1 MVYNYVCTAR
11 VNYEIHAPLYYAD
24 LYRLMGKGEKD
35 MSTPM
40 LIGIAGGTGS
50 GKSTFAE
57 GLKRLFPD
65 EITII
70 SYDNYYKPQDHLSM
84 DERVKTNYDCPD
96 ALDTDL
102 LVKHLRQMQDGEAV
116 EIPNY
121 DFCMHTR
128 RGDFTLVKPTHVII
142 VDGILTFHDERLR
155 EMFDIKIFADA
166 DADERILRRL
176 RRDVTERGRDIDGV
190 IKQYVDT
197 VKIMHGI
204 YVEPTKKYAD
214 ILINGGMNKT
224 ALDIVAAR
232 IARKIKEDRKQNG

>member
-1 MVYNYVCTAR
+1 
-11 VNYEIHAPLYYAD
+11 
-24 LYRLMGKGEKD
+24 
-35 MSTPM
+35 MSAPM

-50 GKSTFAE
+50 GKSTFAV

-65 EITII
+65 DITII

-102 LVKHLRQMQDGEAV
+102 LVKHLRQLQSGEAV

-121 DFCMHTR
+121 DFCIHTR
-128 RGDFTLVKPTHVII
+128 RGDFSLVEPTPVII

-214 ILINGGMNKT
+214 IIINGGKNKT

-232 IARKIKEDRKQNG
+232 IQKKLSK

>member
-1 MVYNYVCTAR
+1 M
-11 VNYEIHAPLYYAD
+11 
-24 LYRLMGKGEKD
+24 
-35 MSTPM
+35 TPM

-57 GLKRLFPD
+57 GLKALFPND
-65 EITII
+65 ITII

-102 LVKHLRQMQDGEAV
+102 LVKHLRELLSGKCVD
-116 EIPNY
+116 IPDY
-121 DFCMHTR
+121 DFCIHTR
-128 RGDFTLVKPTHVII
+128 KSDTIHVTPTPIII

-155 EMFDIKIFADA
+155 ELFDVKIFADA

-190 IKQYVDT
+190 INQYVGT

-214 ILINGGMNKT
+214 IIINGGRNQT
-224 ALDIVAAR
+224 ALDIMATR
-232 IARKIKEDRKQNG
+232 IQKRLLQE

>member
-1 MVYNYVCTAR
+1 MS
-11 VNYEIHAPLYYAD
+11 APL
-24 LYRLMGKGEKD
+24 
-35 MSTPM
+35 

-50 GKSTFAE
+50 GKSTFAQ
-57 GLKRLFPD
+57 GLKRLFPN

-102 LVKHLRQMQDGEAV
+102 LVKHLRCLQKGCEV
-116 EIPNY
+116 EVPNY
-121 DFCMHTR
+121 DFCIHTR
-128 RGDFTLVKPTHVII
+128 RAEFTTIPPTPVII

-176 RRDVTERGRDIDGV
+176 RRDVSERGRDIDGV

-232 IARKIKEDRKQNG
+232 IAHKIKEDVR

>member
-1 MVYNYVCTAR
+1 MQA
-11 VNYEIHAPLYYAD
+11 
-24 LYRLMGKGEKD
+24 
-35 MSTPM
+35 PM

-57 GLKRLFPD
+57 GLKRLFPK

-70 SYDNYYKPQDHLSM
+70 SYDNYYKPQDHMSM

-102 LVKHLRQMQDGEAV
+102 LVRHLRQLQEGSAV
-116 EIPNY
+116 EIPSY
-121 DFCMHTR
+121 DFCIHTR
-128 RGDFTLVKPTHVII
+128 RDDFSVVNPTPVII

-232 IARKIKEDRKQNG
+232 ISRKIGEDAK

>member
-1 MVYNYVCTAR
+1 
-11 VNYEIHAPLYYAD
+11 
-24 LYRLMGKGEKD
+24 
-35 MSTPM
+35 MSAPM

-50 GKSTFAE
+50 GKSTFAD
-57 GLKRLFPD
+57 GLKRLFPE

-102 LVKHLRQMQDGEAV
+102 LVKHLRCLQQGREV

-121 DFCMHTR
+121 DFCIHTR
-128 RGDFTLVKPTHVII
+128 RADFTVVTPTPVII

-232 IARKIKEDRKQNG
+232 IARKIKEDRK

>member
-1 MVYNYVCTAR
+1 MLFVDKALYVCYNYCSISMR
-11 VNYEIHAPLYYAD
+11 ED
-24 LYRLMGKGEKD
+24 DD
-35 MSTPM
+35 MITPM

-57 GLKRLFPD
+57 GLRALFPD
-65 EITII
+65 DITII
-70 SYDNYYKPQDHLSM
+70 AYDNYYKPQDHLSM

-102 LVKHLRQMQDGEAV
+102 LIRHLRLLQNGQGV

-121 DFCMHTR
+121 DFCIHTR
-128 RGDFTLVKPTHVII
+128 KAETTHLCPTPVII
-142 VDGILTFHDERLR
+142 VDGILTFHDERMR

-176 RRDVTERGRDIDGV
+176 RRDVTERGRNIDGV
-190 IKQYVDT
+190 IEQYIST

-214 ILINGGMNKT
+214 IIINGGKNMT
-224 ALDIVAAR
+224 ALDIVSAR
-232 IARKIKEDRKQNG
+232 IAKKISESK

>member
-1 MVYNYVCTAR
+1 MIN
-11 VNYEIHAPLYYAD
+11 
-24 LYRLMGKGEKD
+24 
-35 MSTPM
+35 PM

-57 GLKRLFPD
+57 GLRTKFPND
-65 EITII
+65 ITII

-84 DERVKTNYDCPD
+84 AERVKTNYDCPD

-102 LVKHLRQMQDGEAV
+102 LVKHLRLLQNGQSV

-121 DFCMHTR
+121 EFCVHTR
-128 RGDFTLVKPTHVII
+128 KREMTLLSPTPVIL

-155 EMFDIKIFADA
+155 EMFDLKIYADA

-190 IKQYVDT
+190 IRQYVST

-214 ILINGGMNKT
+214 IIVNGGMNKT
-224 ALDIVAAR
+224 ALDVVSAR
-232 IARKIKEDRKQNG
+232 IAKKIEETK

>member
-1 MVYNYVCTAR
+1 M
-11 VNYEIHAPLYYAD
+11 
-24 LYRLMGKGEKD
+24 K
-35 MSTPM
+35 SPM

-50 GKSTFAE
+50 GKSTFASR
-57 GLKRLFPD
+57 LLALFPN
-65 EITII
+65 EITVI
-70 SYDNYYKPQDHLSM
+70 SYDNYYKPQDHLEFE
-84 DERVKTNYDCPD
+84 ERIKTNYDCPD

-102 LVKHLRQMQDGEAV
+102 LVKHLRMLQSGKSV

-121 DFCMHTR
+121 DFCIHTR
-128 RGDFTLVKPTHVII
+128 REDYTDVSPTSVII

-232 IARKIKEDRKQNG
+232 ISHKIAEENK

>member
-1 MVYNYVCTAR
+1 MT
-11 VNYEIHAPLYYAD
+11 
-24 LYRLMGKGEKD
+24 
-35 MSTPM
+35 TPM

-57 GLKRLFPD
+57 GLRSQFPD
-65 EITII
+65 DITII
-70 SYDNYYKPQDHLSM
+70 AYDNYYKPQDHLSM

-102 LVKHLRQMQDGEAV
+102 LIRHLRLLQNGQCVDV
-116 EIPNY
+116 PNY
-121 DFCMHTR
+121 DFCIHTR
-128 RGDFTLVKPTHVII
+128 KAESTRLCPTPVII
-142 VDGILTFHDERLR
+142 VDGILTFHDERMR

-176 RRDVTERGRDIDGV
+176 RRDVTERGRNIDGV
-190 IKQYVDT
+190 IEQYVST

-214 ILINGGMNKT
+214 IIINGGMNKT
-224 ALDIVAAR
+224 ALDVVSAR
-232 IARKIKEDRKQNG
+232 IANKIAESK

>member
-1 MVYNYVCTAR
+1 M
-11 VNYEIHAPLYYAD
+11 
-24 LYRLMGKGEKD
+24 EK
-35 MSTPM
+35 SM

-57 GLKRLFPD
+57 GLKALFSD
-65 EITII
+65 DVVII
-70 SYDNYYKPQDHLSM
+70 AYDNYYKPQD
-84 DERVKTNYDCPD
+84 DITFEERIKTNYDCPD

-102 LVKHLRQMQDGEAV
+102 LIEQLAALREGESI
-116 EIPNY
+116 EIPLY
-121 DFCMHTR
+121 DFCVHTR
-128 RGDFTLVKPTHVII
+128 KSDTERVDPRPVII
-142 VDGILTFHDERLR
+142 VDGILTFYDERLR

-190 IKQYVDT
+190 IRQYVDT

-214 ILINGGMNKT
+214 IVINGGKNKI
-224 ALDIVAAR
+224 ALDVVAS
-232 IARKIKEDRKQNG
+232 KIEQRLRQNKIQ

>member
-1 MVYNYVCTAR
+1 
-11 VNYEIHAPLYYAD
+11 
-24 LYRLMGKGEKD
+24 
-35 MSTPM
+35 MSAPM

-57 GLKRLFPD
+57 GLKGLFPD

-84 DERVKTNYDCPD
+84 EERIKTNYDCPD

-102 LVKHLRQMQDGEAV
+102 LVKHLGMLLSGEPV
-116 EIPNY
+116 DMPNY
-121 DFCMHTR
+121 DFRIHTR
-128 RGDFTLVKPTHVII
+128 CPQLTRLCPTPVII

-155 EMFDIKIFADA
+155 ELFDIKIFADA

-190 IKQYVDT
+190 INQYVST
-197 VKIMHGI
+197 VKVMHGI

-214 ILINGGMNKT
+214 IIINGGKNSV
-224 ALDIVAAR
+224 ALDVVAAR
-232 IARKIKEDRKQNG
+232 IRRKLGK